1 MPNVGQT
8 IGAPQRT
15 LTSDC
20 PRHIGRTDYRRQWLG
35 WAVTTAVLLLSTT
48 VVAQVGTSSLPS
60 LLAQAGDHV
69 RRFEEAF
76 TLVISDEEYT
86 QSLSTRAFDA
96 PVARR
101 TNSEML
107 FEWQPKERVWVTV
120 RNVLT
125 LDGHVVQGSQGRLSD
140 ALDQTGALRTN
151 RLRRILDDNA
161 RFNLGRTVRTFNYPT
176 LVLSFLDPALQP
188 RFTFVL
194 AGRERIGP
202 DDTWKVTF
210 TEHARPTLIQG
221 DGLDRVSRG
230 IVWLRQ
236 SDGLPI
242 KTRLDLSMR
251 RDDANS
257 YATVEVEYARNPKLD
272 MWVPVRM
279 REHHMEIRLGRIEE
293 TLHAEAS
300 YREFRR
306 FETSSRI
313 VAPVR

>member
-1 MPNVGQT
+1 MTVV
-8 IGAPQRT
+8 IVWMSA
-15 LTSDC
+15 
-20 PRHIGRTDYRRQWLG
+20 
-35 WAVTTAVLLLSTT
+35 T
-48 VVAQVGTSSLPS
+48 VVAQGGTPALPQ

-101 TNSEML
+101 TTSEML
-107 FEWQPKERVWVTV
+107 FEWQPQERVWLTV

-125 LDGHVVQGSQGRLSD
+125 LDGQLVQGSHGRLSD
-140 ALDQTGALRTN
+140 ALDQAGALRTN
-151 RLRRILDDNA
+151 RLRRILNDNA

-176 LVLSFLDPALQP
+176 LVLSYLDPALQS
-188 RFTFVL
+188 RFTFAL
-194 AGRERIGP
+194 AGRERIGREE
-202 DDTWKVTF
+202 TWKVTF
-210 TEHARPTLIQG
+210 TEHATPTLIQG

-230 IVWLRQ
+230 MVWLRQ

-242 KTRLDLSMR
+242 KTRLDLAMR

-257 YATVEVEYARNPKLD
+257 YATVEVTYRRDSKLD
-272 MWVPVRM
+272 MWVPTHM
-279 REHHMEIRLGRIEE
+279 HEHHMEIRLGRIEE
-293 TLHAEAS
+293 TLTADAS

-313 VAPVR
+313 VAPDEVNR